1 MLDRRQF
8 MGGVAAL
15 AASGR
20 VADESFAQ
28 DGAGDPF
35 AGRPSLRET
44 GERVGIPFGLCEPA
58 NRYPGNR
65 TYLDRLASEASLCV
79 PGNDFHWRAVQPS
92 RKVFNSTKLDL
103 FARYLATKDLGMVGH
118 TLLWYHGVPDWVA
131 QLETAADMQAAME
144 AYVGH
149 MVARFRG
156 RVVRWDVINE
166 QVDPAS
172 PREDGLRQT
181 PYLDRMGPGYM
192 ARAFAVAREAD
203 PKALLCY
210 NEYGFEHAKPEETRK
225 RAALLALLRRLREEK
240 AEIDCV
246 GFQSH
251 LDGSAKLDLNGLAA
265 FTREV
270 VKLGYRVAITELDVK
285 DTGLP
290 ADETKRDRIVAD
302 QAKAYLDCVMAETK
316 PVTIT
321 TWGYTDDKS
330 WYQFYDWSR
339 RRDGRPLR
347 PLAFDADFRRKP
359 LWGVLDAALSAAG

>member
-8 MGGVAAL
+8 IAGAAAL
-15 AASGR
+15 AGWGGPSG
-20 VADESFAQ
+20 ESLAQ
-28 DGAGDPF
+28 DAAADPF
-35 AGRPSLRET
+35 ADRPSLRET

-58 NRYPGNR
+58 SRFPGNR
-65 TYLDRLASEASLCV
+65 PTLDRLVGEASLCV

-92 RKVFNSTKLDL
+92 AKVFDTVKLDL
-103 FARYLATKDLGMVGH
+103 FARYLAAQKRGLVGH
-118 TLLWYHGVPDWVA
+118 TLLWYHAVPGWLA
-131 QLETAADMQAAME
+131 RLETAGEVQSALE
-144 AYVGH
+144 TYVHH
-149 MVARFRG
+149 MVSRFRG
-156 RVVRWDVINE
+156 QVVRWDVINE

-172 PREDGLRQT
+172 GREDGLRQT
-181 PYLDRMGPGYM
+181 PYLDRLGPGYM
-192 ARAFAVAREAD
+192 ARAFALAREAD

-210 NEYGFEHAKPEETRK
+210 NEFGFEHAKPEEARK

-251 LDGSAKLDLNGLAA
+251 LDGAAKLDLVGLQA

-270 VKLGYRVAITELDVK
+270 VKLGYRIAITELDVK

-290 ADETKRDRIVAD
+290 ADETERDQIVAD
-302 QAKAYLDCVMAETK
+302 QAKAYLDCVMAEAK

-347 PLAFDADFRRKP
+347 PLAFDAAFRRKP
-359 LWGVLDAALSAAG
+359 LWGVIDQALRAAG